1 MLTKLKFALL
11 VSGSLLIAAP
21 ANAAD
26 SGFYLGAGVGQMNTN
41 VKDVFGS
48 GYTFDE
54 SATGFK
60 VFGGYKFLSWLGV
73 EGAYIDGG
81 SPAIN
86 EDDGAG
92 TSGKL
97 GIDIKSLVAA
107 AVFALP
113 VGDRFELFIKP
124 GFAYWDAK
132 TSINLV
138 TPDFSEQ
145 YAETDSGSAFFIG
158 GGAGFEA
165 TDNLW
170 IRLEYEYFE
179 VAPEYDDYSGEFVTE
194 YDASAGFFSA
204 SFVYSF

>member
-1 MLTKLKFALL
+1 VKPRFALL
-11 VSGSLLIAAP
+11 ACGALLIATS

-26 SGFYLGAGVGQMNTN
+26 SGFFVGAGAGQMNTK

-54 SATGFK
+54 GATGFK
-60 VFGGYKFLSWLGV
+60 VFGGYKFLPWLSV

-81 SPAIN
+81 SPAIK

-107 AVFALP
+107 AVFTLP
-113 VGDRFELFIKP
+113 IGDRFELFIKP

-132 TSINLV
+132 TSVNLV
-138 TPDFSEQ
+138 APDFSEK
-145 YAETDSGSAFFIG
+145 YAETDSGGAFFIG
-158 GGAGFEA
+158 GGAGFKA
-165 TDNLW
+165 TDNLG

-179 VAPEYDDYSGEFVTE
+179 VAPKYDDYSGEFITE